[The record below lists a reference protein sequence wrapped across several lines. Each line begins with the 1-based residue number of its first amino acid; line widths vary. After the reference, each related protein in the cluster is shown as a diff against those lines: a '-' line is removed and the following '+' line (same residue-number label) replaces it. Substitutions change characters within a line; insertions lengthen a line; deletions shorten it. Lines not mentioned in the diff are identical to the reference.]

1 MNKLGLRLSLMSLAC
16 ALAPVAFGQQIDIP
30 DWDNAVRFDL
40 VASQEPVRPGDS
52 FELALV
58 ADVQPGYHLYGPKE
72 PEPSRTRVA
81 LIGST
86 LKAGEVVYP
95 PVLRRDLSG
104 LGEFDLY
111 EGRIAI
117 RVPVTLA
124 KDSTGSAVKA
134 SVEVDYQ
141 LCTDFACSAPTSDQF
156 SIEIPRGKAGESV
169 KKLYP
174 DIFSKK

>member
-1 MNKLGLRLSLMSLAC
+1 MSKLWSTLIFLTFAPLGLA
-16 ALAPVAFGQQIDIP
+16 QQIDIP

-40 VASQEPVRPGDS
+40 VSSQEPVRPGDA

-58 ADVQPGYHLYGPKE
+58 TEIQPGYHLYGPKE
-72 PEPSRTRVA
+72 PEPSRTKVSLSGDGLKGGDVA
-81 LIGST
+81 
-86 LKAGEVVYP
+86 YP

-117 RVPVTLA
+117 HIPVTLT
-124 KDSTGSAVKA
+124 KEPGTGAVKA

-141 LCTDFACSAPTSDQF
+141 LCTDFACSAPTSDHF

-174 DIFSKK
+174 DVFAKK